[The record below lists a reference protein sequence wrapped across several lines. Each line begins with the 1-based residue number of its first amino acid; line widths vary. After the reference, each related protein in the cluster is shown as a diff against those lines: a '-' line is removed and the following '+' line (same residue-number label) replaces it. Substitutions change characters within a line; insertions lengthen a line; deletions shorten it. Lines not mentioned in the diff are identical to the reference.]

1 MDEKNNIENKKQLVG
16 EVIDSPME
24 KTTIVKVERRF
35 PHPVYKKFIRKS
47 IKYYAHDPEKICKA
61 GDIVRILESK
71 PISKNKRWIV
81 MEVEKKAVK

>member
-47 IKYYAHDPEKICKA
+47 KCFCTHECFNIVNILFNPKFYPKIIKT
-61 GDIVRILESK
+61 SK
-71 PISKNKRWIV
+71 LIK
-81 MEVEKKAVK
+81 